1 MERNRINITFYGN
14 SLKLLEYYLG
24 DNVKKHSFMN
34 NFVVTAAFVLFDCL
48 KLNEEEINVLANIIK
63 SSDEM
68 NMKIVKKY
76 AKILLK
82 QILSKKK
89 EKRKEERRRR
99 KRKKVSEVKSI
110 TVERKETITVT
121 SSISSTSNVE
131 NIVQVSNSEN
141 ENLPDFMKDN
151 PWINI
156 IRSRTRNQ

>member
-34 NFVVTAAFVLFDCL
+34 NFVVTAAFILFDCL

-63 SSDEM
+63 SSDD
-68 NMKIVKKY
+68 MKIVKKY

-131 NIVQVSNSEN
+131 VSNSEN